1 MNETEKNRYSS
12 ELDVLDILRTLWANK
27 LILLAFMAVA
37 AVIAYVKVVYF
48 TADTYTANGVLFVSN
63 KSVETMEAGGVIQ
76 QADLMTSRTLGET
89 CVEILQT
96 RSFLKMV
103 SEDLD
108 HQYTWNQIRS
118 MARVSPKNETELLS
132 ITVTASS
139 PETAYLVASSI
150 IKQAP
155 VKLSGVFKRGDFEI
169 VDEVEYPDRPNGR
182 GLVRT
187 MILSLV
193 IGAILGSALV
203 LVRMMFDTKIH
214 RADDLKKRY
223 DITVLGEIA

>member
-1 MNETEKNRYSS
+1 MNETEKGRAIT
-12 ELDVLDILRTLWANK
+12 ELNVFDILRALWAYK
-27 LILLAFMAVA
+27 IVLIVFMAVA

-108 HQYTWNQIRS
+108 HKYSWNQIKAMSRI
-118 MARVSPKNETELLS
+118 SPKNETELLS
-132 ITVTASS
+132 VTVTASS
-139 PETAYLVASSI
+139 PETAYLIASSI

-169 VDEVEYPDRPNGR
+169 VDEVEYPSSPNGR

-193 IGAILGSALV
+193 IGAVLGAALV
-203 LVRMMFDTKIH
+203 LIRMLFDTKIH
-214 RADDLKKRY
+214 RSEDLKKRY
-223 DITVLGEIA
+223 DITILGEIA